1 MSGSL
6 SRRSFLRF
14 AALGTGATLLAACQ
28 PKVVEKIVQQTV
40 VVEKSVEKVVEQT
53 VLVQKEV
60 EKVVKE
66 TVVVEAKAAGSST
79 KQVRILMASWAM
91 NEIPFDT
98 AARSFN
104 EANPG
109 TQIIMESM
117 GEGWDTKV
125 MAQIAAGKLEWN
137 AAGIASSAS
146 SSLPRWVLS
155 GMVQAMD
162 DYVAVSK
169 QEGANVLFSDMLPTL
184 LKASQHD
191 GKFWGLPYSYENI
204 SFNWRTD
211 FFEAVG
217 ATEPPATWAD
227 WLPLMQELAKWGKDQ
242 KIIATSFIPDLDA
255 SLGAMIYSSLDN
267 PFGDDELLR
276 WETPEAIA
284 ALKLYK
290 QAVDEGLTPPHGF
303 DNWLDAYYAGRLASV
318 QAQSSRGVWGQLAFG
333 TDKVVTSQ
341 IPVLTKGKGAGTAF
355 WGNCTALLN
364 KAPYPQETM
373 DYLIYVIGPQNTA
386 LQQAI
391 IKTGKTPVYQ
401 SAYDK
406 IINGDPAYGTFKW
419 MNDMR
424 DQVDRSISRPF
435 NNYFSIN
442 DGVYAKYIVQY
453 TEPGSTMSA
462 EEVAANIVKDTK
474 AEIAKQKK

>member
-1 MSGSL
+1 MSASCT
-6 SRRSFLRF
+6 RRSFLRF
-14 AALGTGATLLAACQ
+14 ATLGAGAALLAACQ

-40 VVEKSVEKVVEQT
+40 VVEKPVEKVVEKQVEVT
-53 VLVQKEV
+53 KVVQQ
-60 EKVVKE
+60 VVKE
-66 TVVVEAKAAGSST
+66 TVIVEAKPAAPTT
-79 KQVRILMASWAM
+79 KEVRILMASWAM
-91 NEIPFDT
+91 DEIPFDA

-104 EANPG
+104 EAHPD
-109 TQIIMESM
+109 TKIIMEST

-125 MAQIAAGKLEWN
+125 MAQEAAGALEWN

-155 GMVQAMD
+155 GMVQPMD
-162 DYVAVSK
+162 DYVAGS
-169 QEGANVLFSDMLPTL
+169 QEKGAAELFSDMLPTL
-184 LKASQHD
+184 RKASTHD

-211 FFEAVG
+211 FFAAVG
-217 ATEPPATWAD
+217 AKEPPATWAD
-227 WLPLMQELAKWGKDQ
+227 WLPLMQELKKWGAEQ

-255 SLGAMIYSSLDN
+255 SVGAMIYSSLDN
-267 PFGDDELLR
+267 PFDDNMLLR

-290 QAVDEGLTPPHGF
+290 QAVSEGLTPPHGF

-341 IPVLTKGKGAGTAF
+341 IPVLTKGKGAGTPF
-355 WGNCTALLN
+355 WGNCTSLLN
-364 KAPYPQETM
+364 KAPFPQEAM
-373 DYLIYVIGPQNTA
+373 DFLIYAIGPQNTA

-391 IKTGKTPVYQ
+391 IKSGKTPVYQ

-419 MNDMR
+419 MNAMR
-424 DQVDRSISRPF
+424 DQVDRSVSRPF

-442 DGVYAKYIVQY
+442 AGVYAKYIVKY
-453 TEPGSTMSA
+453 TEPDSTLTA
-462 EEVAANIVKDTK
+462 EEVAASIIKDTK
-474 AEIAKQKK
+474 AEIAKQKV

>member
-1 MSGSL
+1 
-6 SRRSFLRF
+6 
-14 AALGTGATLLAACQ
+14 
-28 PKVVEKIVQQTV
+28 
-40 VVEKSVEKVVEQT
+40 
-53 VLVQKEV
+53 
-60 EKVVKE
+60 
-66 TVVVEAKAAGSST
+66 
-79 KQVRILMASWAM
+79 VRILMASWAM

-155 GMVQAMD
+155 GMVQPMD

-169 QEGANVLFSDMLPTL
+169 QEGANILFSDMLPTL
-184 LKASQHD
+184 RKASQHD

-211 FFEAVG
+211 FFKAVG
-217 ATEPPATWAD
+217 ATEAPATWAD
-227 WLPLMQELAKWGKDQ
+227 WLPLMQELAKWGKEQ

-255 SLGAMIYSSLDN
+255 SVGAMIYSSLDN

-276 WETPEAIA
+276 WETPEALA

-303 DNWLDAYYAGRLASV
+303 DNWLDAYYAGKLASV

-355 WGNCTALLN
+355 WGNCTALLS

-424 DQVDRSISRPF
+424 DQVDRSVSRPF

-442 DGVYAKYIVQY
+442 DGVYAKYIVQF